1 MLYHVL
7 KVLYY
12 KEAVVADKKPVLVHR
27 TVTYIRANLVDD
39 EVESLV
45 AQLVK
50 DGYLKIRV
58 IVHEHVPGDNKSSTE
73 YSTTVVATL
82 KSNIDIGT
90 SL

>member
-1 MLYHVL
+1 M
-7 KVLYY
+7 
-12 KEAVVADKKPVLVHR
+12 ATKKPILVHR
-27 TVTYIRANLVDD
+27 TITYIRANLVDD
-39 EVESLV
+39 EVEMLV

-58 IVHEHVPGDNKSSTE
+58 IVHEHVPGNSQSSTE

-82 KSNIDIGT
+82 KSNIDIDT